1 MQKSIEELDEKI
13 ERIEFDQSMIEK
25 NNEKGIKGDKRI
37 YYSCLC
43 CKESL
48 GSIKLEKKNKEK
60 ELNELMESSK
70 ENSNFCGVA
79 FVTFNTIKEQEDYL
93 HKLKKRFCCFGD
105 KHIDSSNSHEK
116 VIIFQRAPEPEDIIF
131 ENFDTSFKTR
141 FQIIILNCEILITS
155 IILCITTGINIFLY
169 FYQSKIDKSSSKT
182 IILYVF
188 SFLLTISS
196 AINDFILEIVSEK
209 FTKIQKFF
217 TFTHF
222 HSKYSLLLAGS
233 SYLNSCIIP
242 ALFEIYYKT
251 EEHEI
256 LTSNLITKFL
266 FNSFVTPIMWTIN
279 LKLIYK
285 KFKQVIIEQ
294 KEKINYNQKELNE
307 LYEFQSMNV
316 ATKYSYIIKTLN
328 MSSFFAPVFPLG
340 FCISLIGFIFGYW
353 FEKYNLSKMY
363 KKPEKLDKQIVEDYV
378 NQLFSIFFDFIL
390 GNIYFIMRLSKNDIN
405 DSSEKLRLTI
415 KLTTYLYA
423 FLCKIIFISIL
434 IIPFKKCFQRDY
446 LGIKESAI
454 HKKTY
459 DEMYFDFT
467 TDYERANPMTRVE
480 GEMRYL
486 DKLEEKNKI
495 NKIEKDKR
503 KKKMK
508 EENQIKFYLKKQR
521 LSRII
526 DSKELNNLLN
536 LDDDSQEKEKDNI
549 CNIIPTMENYKKEK
563 KSKTGRSGK
572 INFNNESNISTK
584 FIMNKGKAN
593 IIKLKSSK
601 IHKKK

>member
-1 MQKSIEELDEKI
+1 MKQFYLIHFFIKLSLVNFRNYEIISESWYYDNLPRGTYRSPYIIKPTNININLVNFLCFINIFIAYLVYVCFIYNKSNALNYSVCTIGDYSLMLINLNDIYKEFEENLEYIQNLEIEYSNSYQKLDFKLYEEKLGFEPDKNLPKLNLFKKFLEKKLFKNYNIKNINLCHKLNQIITLQKSIEELDEKI

-116 VIIFQRAPEPEDIIF
+116 VIIYQRAPEPEDIIF
-131 ENFDTSFKTR
+131 ENFDTYFKTR
-141 FQIIILNCEILITS
+141 FQIIILNCEILIIF
-155 IILCITTGINIFLY
+155 IILCITIGINIFLY

-196 AINDFILEIVSEK
+196 AINDFILEIVLEK
-209 FTKIQKFF
+209 FTKIKKFF
-217 TFTHF
+217 TYTHF
-222 HSKYSLLLAGS
+222 HSNYSIVLAGY

-279 LKLIYK
+279 FKFIYK
-285 KFKQVIIEQ
+285 RFKQCIIEQ
-294 KEKINYNQKELNE
+294 KETINYNQKELNE

-405 DSSEKLRLTI
+405 YYSEKLRLTI
-415 KLTTYLYA
+415 KLTTYFLA
-423 FLCKIIFISIL
+423 FLF
-434 IIPFKKCFQRDY
+434 
-446 LGIKESAI
+446 
-454 HKKTY
+454 
-459 DEMYFDFT
+459 
-467 TDYERANPMTRVE
+467 
-480 GEMRYL
+480 
-486 DKLEEKNKI
+486 
-495 NKIEKDKR
+495 
-503 KKKMK
+503 
-508 EENQIKFYLKKQR
+508 
-521 LSRII
+521 
-526 DSKELNNLLN
+526 
-536 LDDDSQEKEKDNI
+536 
-549 CNIIPTMENYKKEK
+549 
-563 KSKTGRSGK
+563 
-572 INFNNESNISTK
+572 
-584 FIMNKGKAN
+584 
-593 IIKLKSSK
+593 
-601 IHKKK
+601 